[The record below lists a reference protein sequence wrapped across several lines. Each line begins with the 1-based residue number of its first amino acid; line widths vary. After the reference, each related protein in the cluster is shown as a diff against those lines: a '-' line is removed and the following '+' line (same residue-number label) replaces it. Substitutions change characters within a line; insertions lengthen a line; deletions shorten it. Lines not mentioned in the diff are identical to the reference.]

1 MRDAS
6 ISPIT
11 VRAMPTPIPVR
22 TRKRPLGVTTGTFL
36 RPPQHLTEAFGAFDL
51 RAEADLLLGEARYL
65 PDRRSAKTLIKLP
78 HLRVTLTAAC
88 AGTSSN
94 THTTRASVSV
104 QCLSGLILLRAGNA
118 EVELDQ
124 AGLATIEAEV
134 AHEIKAVTDA
144 VFLVTLAWTTEAKDQ
159 AEAAHPASGTPSPAA
174 VRIARRRMDGS
185 ARRGR
190 VGDEQDRPKVA
201 GFKGSYM

>member
-1 MRDAS
+1 MKDAI
-6 ISPIT
+6 ISPNAVQAI
-11 VRAMPTPIPVR
+11 PTPIPVSAR
-22 TRKRPLGVTTGTFL
+22 GRPLGVTTGTFL
-36 RPPQHLTEAFGAFDL
+36 RPPQHLGEAFGAFDL

-88 AGTSSN
+88 AGTSTN
-94 THTTRASVSV
+94 THTTRAALSV
-104 QCLSGLILLRAGNA
+104 QCLSGLILLRAGDA

-134 AHEIKAVTDA
+134 EYEIKAVTDA
-144 VFLVTLAWTTEAKDQ
+144 VFLVTLAWTTEAKEQ
-159 AEAAHPASGTPSPAA
+159 AEAAHPATSTPSPAGA
-174 VRIARRRMDGS
+174 RITWRRMDGS
-185 ARRGR
+185 ARRRR
-190 VGDEQDRPKVA
+190 VVDEQDRPKVA